1 MSTATNEYGQPI
13 GSPVPGWSPQPL
25 PTAETFDG
33 AYCRLERLNADRH
46 ADDLYAAYRTAPDHR
61 DWTYLNVGPFDDP
74 QAYRQHA
81 ETAQRSA
88 DPRHYAV
95 IDKRTGKAVGTLAL
109 MRIDPN
115 NGVIEVGS
123 VTFSPLL
130 KRTPISTEAQFLL
143 MAYAFD
149 TLGYRRYEWK
159 CDSLNAP
166 SRAAAER
173 LGFKFEGIFRQAVVY
188 RGRSRDTAWFS
199 ILDSEWPLL
208 KPAFEAWLSP
218 DNFDEQGRQRASLG
232 DVRKRYR

>member
-1 MSTATNEYGQPI
+1 MSTLINEYGQPI
-13 GSPVPGWSPQPL
+13 GSPVPGWTPRPL
-25 PTAETFDG
+25 PTKETLEGTF
-33 AYCRLERLNADRH
+33 CRLERLNAARH
-46 ADDLYAAYRTAPDHR
+46 ADDLCEAYRAAPDDR
-61 DWTYLNVGPFDDP
+61 DWTYLSVGPFKEIE
-74 QAYRQHA
+74 AYRRYA
-81 ETAQRSA
+81 EAAERSA

-115 NGVIEVGS
+115 PGVIEVGF

-149 TLGYRRYEWK
+149 ELGYRRYEWK

-173 LGFKFEGIFRQAVVY
+173 LGFTFEGVFRQASVY
-188 RGRSRDTAWFS
+188 RGRTRDTAWFS
-199 ILDSEWPLL
+199 ILDKEWPVC
-208 KPAFEAWLSP
+208 KQAFLAWLSA
-218 DNFDEQGRQRASLG
+218 DNFDAQGRQRASLSEL
-232 DVRKRYR
+232 RKQCL